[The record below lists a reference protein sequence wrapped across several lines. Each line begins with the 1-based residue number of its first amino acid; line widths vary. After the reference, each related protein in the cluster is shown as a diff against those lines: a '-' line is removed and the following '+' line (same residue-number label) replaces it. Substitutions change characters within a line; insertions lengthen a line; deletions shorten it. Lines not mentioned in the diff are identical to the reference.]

1 MKILIFR
8 FSDLAIRLKRSGGL
22 GPRGW
27 SLVAFLGGWLLII
40 VPFWILGSIE
50 QFVLPPPEQNWSL
63 ILALPLGWVAITCFF
78 VMPVGSFA
86 FLPSEVVPRSLFLWR
101 VDVSTWAGIFGGI
114 LAWALVLFCSSPTR
128 FFTETGIFAS
138 SFLLA
143 CVPAGI
149 VGGITCFTGAQTINR
164 LKGPVI
170 KESSDTEDARLTTSQ
185 HYDRNSL
192 KKDSQ
197 RSGALMLYLDRFE
210 VKARS
215 QTTDKRFHLGSDVYA
230 CDEIYFG
237 GWITLRGPS
246 DEIVGFKIVTWA
258 SDDYLEKY
266 VLPLDFVRLGQNVKL
281 EKTDGNVY
289 ITILLGSQP
298 PLHEDWNR
306 IFEATFYRNRRNNF
320 ALRLDGFDNE
330 SAVLLTRH

>member
-1 MKILIFR
+1 M
-8 FSDLAIRLKRSGGL
+8 IRLKRSDIGL
-22 GPRGW
+22 RISPRGW

-40 VPFWILGSIE
+40 VPFWILGTIE
-50 QFVLPPPEQNWSL
+50 QFVLPPPERNWSL

-78 VMPVGSFA
+78 VMPIGSLA

-101 VDVSTWAGIFGGI
+101 VDVSTWAGI
-114 LAWALVLFCSSPTR
+114 LVLFCSSPTR

-170 KESSDTEDARLTTSQ
+170 QERSDTEDARLTTSQ
-185 HYDRNSL
+185 HDDRNSL
-192 KKDSQ
+192 NRESQ
-197 RSGALMLYLDRFE
+197 RSGTLMLYLDRFE

-215 QTTDKRFHLGSDVYA
+215 QTSDKRFRLGSDVYA
-230 CDEIYFG
+230 CDETYFG
-237 GWITLRGPS
+237 GWIPLRGPS
-246 DEIVGFKIVTWA
+246 HEIIGFKIVAWA

-266 VLPLDFVRLGQNVKL
+266 VLSLDFVRLGQNVKV

-289 ITILLGSQP
+289 ISILLGSQP
-298 PLHEDWNR
+298 PLPEDWNR
-306 IFEATFYRNRRNNF
+306 IIEATIYRNRRNNF
-320 ALRLDGFDNE
+320 ALRLNGFDNE
-330 SAVLLTRH
+330 SGILNEATWRALPIRAKQF